1 MACGCGCDGSHTTA
15 YYCQNCDVFFGL
27 PADFSTDNYTLIQL
41 ASADRKGAP
50 LVAKDVRFAPCGCIP
65 EFIYQILV
73 MAKPN
78 AIDRYNCP
86 PPVVPTP
93 APAPSCCVT
102 ITPVPL
108 VPLTPEVPEP
118 ATPPPP
124 GPCDCVTLPAQRNA
138 DRTYYRYPWPD
149 LF

>member
-1 MACGCGCDGSHTTA
+1 MGCGCGCDGAHRIA
-15 YYCQNCDVFFGL
+15 YWCENCNVFFGL

-50 LVAKDVRFAPCGCIP
+50 LVANNVVNAPCGCIQQ
-65 EFIYQILV
+65 FIYQLLV
-73 MAKPN
+73 VERPN
-78 AIDRYNCP
+78 AIDRTNCP
-86 PPVVPTP
+86 PPLPTP
-93 APAPSCCVT
+93 VAAPSCCVT
-102 ITPVPL
+102 ITPVPI
-108 VPLTPEVPEP
+108 VPLLPEVPEP

-124 GPCDCVTLPAQRNA
+124 GPCDCVTLPQQRNA